1 MNKNL
6 ERLRRVIEIAK
17 EDKRIDCI
25 DVKRVIESIPYD
37 TSVMYDNE
45 FKELLD
51 LAKSVDTVYFDAL
64 CEWFEYNNKQ
74 LTGMQHWLLNGF
86 YRYFIDINLVDC
98 LNNISESGLK
108 AVNVLY
114 SMMIKDSIIDDTK
127 YIQKFKDIIRESK
140 TVKIENDKV
149 LIKKENEKMESN
161 VNLEEI
167 IIDSL
172 INDINHDLLDI
183 VLTYY
188 FDLSKDQRE
197 IIENINNI
205 TPEQE
210 GNFRGFDNR
219 KLIVLVKKAV
229 NSGITPEEMFS
240 IKFDLFVKSNSRN
253 YTEVINNIFRKN
265 PMVFPDTI
273 DTEAFL
279 IGYTRNLTSDLKRF
293 KLPYNIFEKMV
304 KELEAKPYLSAY
316 LKLTKLM
323 CIGKNHLI
331 EKIANNIESLKEDEL
346 FIYLIE
352 KSCSFNELY
361 DLSEKTIF
369 NISLITNQ
377 ADDSTTVVIGDKC
390 VGVFGSKGYFDRLCQ
405 LNKIPY
411 REVYNSI
418 GFDKSKFTFKESP
431 SNSVSIVPVGFVNGS
446 FVFKEIP
453 VGCSATATVK
463 LQRDDVFKSQSMKAL
478 EIAKEKND
486 STYLDLK
493 ESLDKTKKEANI
505 NYIKL
510 IVSEYNK
517 AVKTGVTINRDLI
530 RFIENVPTR
539 LMTDFSEY
547 ATEMVFLDIQKLKE
561 TFLSKLIN
569 WAKENYKEV
578 YDLIENISL
587 INNKIK
593 SNNDDIL
600 FGTNILL
607 LYSYILELYK
617 RIGYFEKDVEIFK
630 SYSKFIWDYS
640 RRIELKTNE
649 MYIKAFDKAY
659 NNFLET
665 NLK

>member
-6 ERLRRVIEIAK
+6 ERLKGFLMEVK
-17 EDKRIDCI
+17 KDKSCEDFIDI
-25 DVKRVIESIPYD
+25 TSIINSIPYD
-37 TSVMYDNE
+37 SALKYDDE
-45 FKELLD
+45 LKELFE
-51 LAKSVDTVYFDAL
+51 LAKSVNNRYFEAL
-64 CEWFEYNNKQ
+64 CLWFERNNRHIDHYN
-74 LTGMQHWLLNGF
+74 HWLENNF

-411 REVYNSI
+411 REVYNSM

-478 EIAKEKND
+478 EIVKEQKD
-486 STYLDLK
+486 PTYLALK
-493 ESLDKTKKEANI
+493 ESLDKTKKEANK
-505 NYIKL
+505 NYIKK

-517 AVKTGVTINRDLI
+517 VVKLGSTNSQGLI
-530 RFIENVPTR
+530 SFIEKDQ
-539 LMTDFSEY
+539 LIKGYSATDMIILDIEKFR
-547 ATEMVFLDIQKLKE
+547 TIFLD
-561 TFLSKLIN
+561 KLIN
-569 WAKENYKEV
+569 WSKENYKEV
-578 YDLIENISL
+578 YDLIENIKI
-587 INNKIK
+587 INSKIEKDNKTTL
-593 SNNDDIL
+593 S
-600 FGTNILL
+600 TNTLL
-607 LYSYILELYK
+607 LYSYVLELYT
-617 RIGYFEKDVEIFK
+617 RIGYFDKDVDDLFYEYVMLIRCF
-630 SYSKFIWDYS
+630 SGVESKTAEDFI
-640 RRIELKTNE
+640 NN
-649 MYIKAFDKAY
+649 FDKAY